1 MAATRQQEAVLVQES
16 VLATN
21 SVLRNTYWLL
31 ALTLLC
37 TAGCAAISSALA
49 LPHPGMILTLVGYFG
64 LLFLTHKFSNSS
76 LGLVFI
82 FLLTGFM
89 GFTLGPILSAVAS
102 FPNGD
107 QTIMTAFGAT
117 GVIFLGVSGYALTTR
132 KRFSFMSGFLVVGIL
147 GAFVLGLIAAIFQL
161 SALSLAVSAAF
172 VLLSS
177 GLILYQ
183 TGEIVNGGETNY
195 ILATI
200 TLWVSL
206 YNLFMSLLHLLMA
219 FSGED

>member
-37 TAGCAAISSALA
+37 TAGCAAISSALS

-117 GVIFLGVSGYALTTR
+117 GAIFLGVSAYALTTR

-147 GAFVLGLIAAIFQL
+147 GAFVLGLIAAIFQIT
-161 SALSLAVSAAF
+161 ALSLAVSAAF

-219 FSGED
+219 FGGDD

>member
-37 TAGCAAISSALA
+37 TAGCAALSSAIGVPYMGPWIPL
-49 LPHPGMILTLVGYFG
+49 IGYFV
-64 LLFLTHKFSNSS
+64 LLFLTTKFSNSS
-76 LGLVFI
+76 MGLVFI

-89 GFTLGPILSAVAS
+89 GVTLGPILSMVAS
-102 FPNGD
+102 IPNGD

-117 GVIFLGVSGYALTTR
+117 GAIFLGLSAYAVTTR
-132 KRFSFMSGFLVVGIL
+132 KNFSFLGGFLMVGII
-147 GAFVLGLIAAIFQL
+147 GAFVLGLIAVIFNL

-183 TGEIVNGGETNY
+183 TGEIVNGGERNY

-200 TLWVSL
+200 TLWVSI

-219 FSGED
+219 FGGDD